1 MTFLNAIP
9 VNGHSRVMKVI
20 IWIMS
25 CQKLMLTLKV
35 KDGIGKISK
44 LSKKS
49 LVANLSSSLAIGLL
63 MANTNLVNSDFGQ
76 HLIKESK

>member
-1 MTFLNAIP
+1 
-9 VNGHSRVMKVI
+9 
-20 IWIMS
+20 
-25 CQKLMLTLKV
+25 MLTLKV

-63 MANTNLVNSDFGQ
+63 MANINLVNSDFGQ